1 MQSGRS
7 GDPGQRIIID
17 LRFPSKLSGFSVH
30 GVDVRRQVSEVRR
43 VAGPVRR
50 FSDRDRATNS
60 GLGLHHPA
68 NTAGLGVE
76 RIEIAFPAADIH
88 AACENNRLRA
98 RRSRAGKPERP
109 LQLQLRHILGRQA
122 RGAGGLE
129 ASVLGGDRPPVPGR
143 SGGGLREASIRAFT
157 KSRLRDRILH
167 LIERLSGEIL
177 REHAALRAASFR
189 SLRDHRPFF
198 ESRDDLLR
206 RQLFQDAAGGR
217 TLISSLVAC
226 RAMRFIERGA
236 VQRPGGRGTGSDAGA
251 ARQDIQK
258 PQFHITLRK
267 ARAMNKLNS
276 FRPPSIWR

>member
-1 MQSGRS
+1 MIRRPPRS
-7 GDPGQRIIID
+7 T
-17 LRFPSKLSGFSVH
+17 LFPYTTLFRS
-30 GVDVRRQVSEVRR
+30 
-43 VAGPVRR
+43 
-50 FSDRDRATNS
+50 
-60 GLGLHHPA
+60 
-68 NTAGLGVE
+68 
-76 RIEIAFPAADIH
+76 ADIH

-143 SGGGLREASIRAFT
+143 SGGGLREAPIRALT
-157 KSRLRDRILH
+157 KSRLRDRIHH

-189 SLRDHRPFF
+189 SLRDHRSFF

-217 TLISSLVAC
+217 ALLSGLVAC

-251 ARQDIQK
+251 ARQDMQK
-258 PQFHITLRK
+258 PQFHIALRE
-267 ARAMNKLNS
+267 ARSMTKINS
-276 FRPPSIWR
+276 FHPPSIWRRLSAKCCSTILRPEDR